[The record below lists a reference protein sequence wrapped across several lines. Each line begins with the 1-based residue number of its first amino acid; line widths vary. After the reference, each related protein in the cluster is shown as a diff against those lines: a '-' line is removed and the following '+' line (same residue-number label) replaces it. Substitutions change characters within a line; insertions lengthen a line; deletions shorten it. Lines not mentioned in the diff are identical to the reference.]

1 MRIDSLKRPLESV
14 RVTINQEPP
23 EPPEGKKAD
32 TFWREF
38 GNDVRELLLHADQQK
53 LQDLGQLVKT
63 LGNSARS
70 VWKLIR
76 HLPETIMDVPAIK
89 DSVDEDDR
97 IFWSNLTEKVGLVA
111 GFTAA
116 GGQAVVGCSKL
127 VSGFREGHTGRKLDG
142 LVDLATA
149 TTLAVTVAGLG
160 AVRLVA
166 APIAASIN
174 SVRGGFNTITGFKQN
189 DERKQLQGM
198 LDLTRSIGGIGRI
211 FRSESMLMNVV
222 GIGFAPVAGVLQAG
236 RGLYDVS
243 IGLKNDD
250 KKKVVRGLVDI
261 ATAVGTTLAFASGA
275 AVIPGVVLAV
285 VANAGKAAYQISPKF
300 RSHVDS
306 RLDKLKPQL
315 TTLVAK
321 AEDIAAPIV
330 KGWRKLMS
338 KLISKIDTAGP
349 EQFSKAQLADI
360 TLLMHADGRYSAEE
374 NRRLRTE
381 LEDGGQGNATPKLT
395 APKPPSMREMLLKE
409 LDTPEKRREFVEFLL
424 VVANYDFTMSPE
436 EVSYIEHLATQVGI
450 PKSEFDEMLL
460 AQRKPGNLFP
470 PGV

>member
-1 MRIDSLKRPLESV
+1 MRIDSLAAPVHLLRTTVQK
-14 RVTINQEPP
+14 EPP
-23 EPPEGKKAD
+23 EPPGGKKED

-53 LQDLGQLVKT
+53 LQDAGQLIKT
-63 LGNSARS
+63 LGNAVRN

-76 HLPETIMDVPAIK
+76 HVPDKIMDVPAIK
-89 DSVDEDDR
+89 DNVDEEDR
-97 IFWSNLTEKVGLVA
+97 LFWSNLTDKVGLAA

-116 GGQAVVGCSKL
+116 GGQAVMGCTKL

-174 SVRGGFNTITGFKQN
+174 SVRGGFNAITGFKQN

-211 FRSESMLMNVV
+211 FRSQGLAFNIV
-222 GIGFAPVAGVLQAG
+222 GIGFAPVAGALQAG

-250 KKKVVRGLVDI
+250 KKKVVRGLVDV
-261 ATAVGTTLAFASGA
+261 ATAVGTTLAFASGV

-285 VANAGKAAYQISPKF
+285 AANIGKAAYQLSPKF
-300 RSHVDS
+300 RGVVDK
-306 RLDKLKPQL
+306 RLDKLEPKL
-315 TTLVAK
+315 ETLVHK
-321 AEDIAAPIV
+321 ATDLSAPLV
-330 KGWRKLMS
+330 RGWKRLMG
-338 KLISKIDTAGP
+338 KLIDKIDATGP

-360 TLLMHADGRYSAEE
+360 TLLMHADGLYSREE
-374 NRRLRTE
+374 NRRIRTE
-381 LEDGGQGNATPKLT
+381 LEDGGQGNATPKLD
-395 APKPPSMREMLLKE
+395 APPPASMREVLLRE
-409 LDTPEKRREFVEFLL
+409 LNTPARAREFVGFML
-424 VVANYDFTMSPE
+424 VVANYDFKVTPE
-436 EVSYIEHLATQVGI
+436 EDAFVRHLADQVGI
-450 PKSEFDEMLL
+450 PKDEFETM
-460 AQRKPGNLFP
+460 AAAARRKRLEWKAS
-470 PGV
+470 